1 MQYFLSNISIHSSAI
16 KLFCVVVYSS
26 GPKNMQR
33 KRAGTDT
40 EKDATTKY
48 CGVSPEVERNTRWLS
63 VWRQAVKEQ
72 RCLDNC
78 DALLIIAEHLTVS
91 SPHTHARI
99 MNTVL

>member
-1 MQYFLSNISIHSSAI
+1 
-16 KLFCVVVYSS
+16 
-26 GPKNMQR
+26 MQR

-40 EKDATTKY
+40 EKDAI
-48 CGVSPEVERNTRWLS
+48 SPEVESNTRWSS

-91 SPHTHARI
+91 SPHTRTHART